1 MFSLLGTSGFPAA
14 YLTERWFSD
23 KLRKTGGSACGKMRG
38 AGDVGR
44 WNLKER
50 LIRMEQLSN
59 LPNLGKVVEE
69 QLIRAGVKTPAQLR
83 ELGSRKAWL
92 KIQQIDA
99 SACINRL
106 YSLEGAIRNIKKADL
121 PPEVKAELKAFYE
134 THKI

>member
-1 MFSLLGTSGFPAA
+1 
-14 YLTERWFSD
+14 
-23 KLRKTGGSACGKMRG
+23 
-38 AGDVGR
+38 
-44 WNLKER
+44 
-50 LIRMEQLSN
+50 MEQLSN

-69 QLIRAGVKTPAQLR
+69 QLIRAGVETPAQLR